1 MTTGLP
7 DKIAKPV
14 HEKLIGRNTKREKIT
29 AELYYQYLKTLVKI
43 KAWKINQRHE
53 APIKPLELIYVD
65 PDKLYNRYNSNP
77 SSKNI
82 LPSIVGGDWDLSYRD
97 GIKDSPRLKAI
108 QSYIDRNQKWE
119 ETEYY
124 KNQKQ
129 RFEKNESQWGA
140 NTKDSLD
147 QKFGR
152 LESLID
158 SIKEQGYGKQ
168 RELPNDKPKV
178 NDKIDHLLKEFNEI
192 KVHIGREGQF
202 LLASGGHRTTIARA
216 LNINKIPVRI
226 VCRHSLWQQKRDK
239 IKKTKNLPDDLENHR
254 DLQNLI

>member
-29 AELYYQYLKTLVKI
+29 AELYYQYLKTLVKF

-77 SSKNI
+77 CSKNI
-82 LPSIVGGDWDLSYRD
+82 LPKIINGDWDLNYRD
-97 GIKDSPRLKAI
+97 GIEDSPRLKAI
-108 QSYIDRNQKWE
+108 QNYIDGNHKWE

-124 KNQKQ
+124 KNQSQ
-129 RFEKNESQWGA
+129 RFENNESQWA
-140 NTKDSLD
+140 KHTKDNLD
-147 QKFGR
+147 QKFER

-158 SIKEQGYGKQ
+158 SIRVQGYKSQ
-168 RELPNDKPKV
+168 IETPDNNPRV

-192 KVHIGREGQF
+192 KVHIGRRGQF

-216 LNINKIPVRI
+216 LNIDKIPVRI

-239 IKKTKNLPDDLENHR
+239 IKKTQKLPADLENHR
-254 DLQNLI
+254 DLQNLV